1 MKLMPEV
8 ELLRTRFQESAI
20 EHVRLEIEIALTF
33 VGLGRVEYGM
43 GSTEAGVTS
52 FYHARQAL
60 SGARR
65 GLSHLTDEN
74 QRAMFESKIVEVEA
88 ALTYELVQIEVCMSP
103 PDLSSGFHPTFRH

>member
-8 ELLRTRFQESAI
+8 EFLRSRFQESAM
-20 EHVRLEIEIALTF
+20 EHIRLEIEIALTF

-65 GLSHLTDEN
+65 GLSHLADEN
-74 QRAMFESKIVEVEA
+74 HRATFESNIVEVEA
-88 ALTYELVQIEVCMSP
+88 ALTYELVRSELCMPSP
-103 PDLSSGFHPTFRH
+103 ADESSGRSASF